1 MITLEKLE
9 EKQTELGAL
18 IEKFKAQESVKNL
31 FPLTLNLPALAKNEK
46 FVGFIMSADGT
57 KKHAIILLD
66 GEKQDV
72 TWSKA
77 KEWAKSIGGD
87 LPDRVESALLFNTLK
102 SEFSSKW
109 YWTNEAYGSSRAWV
123 QGFGVGDQDYCGYV
137 TSNYHARAVRRL
149 EIQ

>member
-1 MITLEKLE
+1 MVTLLE
-9 EKQTELGAL
+9 IKKHQDETSAL
-18 IEKFKAQESVKNL
+18 IEMYEAQVRSKSIY
-31 FPLTLNLPALAKNEK
+31 PLTLEYPKLANGEK
-46 FVGFIMSADGT
+46 FVGFIVSADGT

-102 SEFSSKW
+102 SEFSSTW
-109 YWTNEAYGSSRAWV
+109 YWTNEAYGSSHAWL
-123 QGFGVGDQDYCGYV
+123 QGFGNGNQHYDGV
-137 TSNYHARAVRRL
+137 TSSFHARAVRRL